1 MKRLLCVFLMIFF
14 CLNLSASAND
24 TLSKLENG
32 LFGIDYNGQND
43 YERLT
48 RLEKTVYGKNFKDSN
63 LIRTKRLYDD
73 LCGDEI
79 GHEITPKFDTF
90 AEEDDLIAMQ
100 EKVNYPVLDEL
111 EENVFK
117 KKFPNK
123 DLNER
128 LASLEKFSFNKTYDK
143 ENFADRVE
151 RLRKDILGTRMDDMN
166 YYEKNFEQ
174 YNDYN
179 QPNSLVN
186 SFDNSDYN
194 FSSKE
199 SGHNDIAKDEM
210 YYFNRTF
217 DNESLAKRKKRIKSI
232 KKAQNYSAGYDD
244 NKFQQKFSTAMQIG
258 AMLLMILAIVL

>member
-1 MKRLLCVFLMIFF
+1 MKRLLCVFIIFVF
-14 CLNLSASAND
+14 CLNLNASASD

-32 LFGIDYNGQND
+32 LFGIDYSGQKD
-43 YERLT
+43 GERLA
-48 RLEKTVYGKNFKDSN
+48 RLEKTVYGKSFNDSN
-63 LIRTKRLYDD
+63 LSRTKRLYDD

-79 GHEITPKFDTF
+79 GNEITPKFDTF
-90 AEEDDLIAMQ
+90 AEEDELITMQ

-151 RLRKDILGTRMDDMN
+151 RLRKDILGTKIDEMN
-166 YYEKNFEQ
+166 YYEKDFEQ
-174 YNDYN
+174 YNEYT
-179 QPNSLVN
+179 QPNSLAN
-186 SFDNSDYN
+186 SFDNPDYN
-194 FSSKE
+194 FSSTDLN
-199 SGHNDIAKDEM
+199 NDIAKDEM

-217 DNESLAKRKKRIKSI
+217 DNESLSKRKKRIKSI